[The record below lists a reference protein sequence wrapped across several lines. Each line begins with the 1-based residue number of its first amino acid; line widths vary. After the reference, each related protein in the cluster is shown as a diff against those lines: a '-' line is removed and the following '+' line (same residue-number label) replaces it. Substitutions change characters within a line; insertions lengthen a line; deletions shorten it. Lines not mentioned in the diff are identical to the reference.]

1 MVKAIFLALKASE
14 ISAFSV
20 VDLVQFVGGR
30 VFVATF
36 FVVQLIGIPTPKKIS
51 SLILYY

>member
-20 VDLVQFVGGR
+20 VDFVQFVGGR

-36 FVVQLIGIPTPKKIS
+36 F
-51 SLILYY
+51 